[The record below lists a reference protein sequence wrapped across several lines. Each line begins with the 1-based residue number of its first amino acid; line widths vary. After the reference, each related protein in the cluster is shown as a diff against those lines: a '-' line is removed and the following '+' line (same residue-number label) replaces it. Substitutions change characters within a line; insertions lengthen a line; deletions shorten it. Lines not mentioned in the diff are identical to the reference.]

1 MTIIYS
7 ICPTVEIFR
16 ELAAIKPYFRS
27 ILLHIWGVFQV
38 PWHLTGFAVS
48 QYLRYDSFVA

>member
-1 MTIIYS
+1 MTIIHS
-7 ICPTVEIFR
+7 TCPTVEIFR